1 MKEVWLLLVVALIV
15 TVSVFP
21 ASDALPRAG
30 EVSFDRP
37 VHTWQ
42 AWQRWN
48 PLARATL
55 VLDAG
60 TR

>member
-15 TVSVFP
+15 AVSAFP
-21 ASDALPRAG
+21 ASDALPRVG
-30 EVSFDRP
+30 EVAFDGPAR
-37 VHTWQ
+37 TWQ
-42 AWQRWN
+42 ARQWWN

>member
-15 TVSVFP
+15 TMSVFP
-21 ASDALPRAG
+21 ASDGLPR
-30 EVSFDRP
+30 VSQVAFDRP
-37 VHTWQ
+37 AHT
-42 AWQRWN
+42 WQRWN

>member
-15 TVSVFP
+15 TTSVFP
-21 ASDALPRAG
+21 ASDGLPRVS

-37 VHTWQ
+37 AHAWQ

-48 PLARATL
+48 PFARATL
-55 VLDAG
+55 ILNVG
-60 TR
+60 IR

>member
-15 TVSVFP
+15 TMSVFP
-21 ASDALPRAG
+21 ASNGLPRVS

-37 VHTWQ
+37 AHTWQ
-42 AWQRWN
+42 RWS
-48 PLARATL
+48 PLTRATL

>member
-15 TVSVFP
+15 CVSVFP
-21 ASDALPRAG
+21 ADGDLPCVS

-37 VHTWQ
+37 AHAWQ

-48 PLARATL
+48 PFARATL
-55 VLDAG
+55 ILNVG
-60 TR
+60 IR